1 MATRDQR
8 VEAAVA
14 AEGES
19 ARVDFK
25 DRFDANSA
33 KDWCE
38 IVKDIVAMANSG
50 GGCLIFGVRDDG
62 TPSDWDPQPVLT
74 LDPAKITDRIYKYT
88 ARNVAGFQ
96 IVSRKRRGSV
106 VAVLVVG
113 EGRVPLVFAKP
124 GTYSLG
130 DNRQKT
136 AFSQGTVYFRHGAK
150 SEPATTDDIA
160 DFLHRRLGEERDHL
174 LRNLRKVLQ
183 APADSDVV
191 LVSNLKGAQT
201 EALTASIRFTEDPA
215 APEFRHVN
223 PDDAYP
229 FRQTEVVDE
238 VNRRL
243 TGHYKINSHDILCV
257 RRVHKID
264 SRKPEFI
271 ERRRFS
277 SPQYTERF
285 VQWIVEQYEDDA
297 EFFTE
302 ARALYRTL

>member
-1 MATRDQR
+1 MEGCDRGDEIHRPGCPPEIRYTLVWIGAPRMATRDQR

-136 AFSQGTVYFRHGAK
+136 AFSQCTVYFRHGAK
-150 SEPATTDDIA
+150 SEPCDD
-160 DFLHRRLGEERDHL
+160 RR
-174 LRNLRKVLQ
+174 
-183 APADSDVV
+183 
-191 LVSNLKGAQT
+191 
-201 EALTASIRFTEDPA
+201 
-215 APEFRHVN
+215 
-223 PDDAYP
+223 YC
-229 FRQTEVVDE
+229 
-238 VNRRL
+238 RL
-243 TGHYKINSHDILCV
+243 
-257 RRVHKID
+257 
-264 SRKPEFI
+264 
-271 ERRRFS
+271 S
-277 SPQYTERF
+277 SSTF
-285 VQWIVEQYEDDA
+285 G
-297 EFFTE
+297 
-302 ARALYRTL
+302 